1 MTSLLDANDA
11 RGQYPGS
18 YYAATATIPDPRPA
32 WSGGAPVDVCII
44 GAGFTGLS
52 AGYHLAKAGRSV
64 AVIDAH
70 RAGWGA
76 SGRNGGQLGS
86 GQRVEQPDL
95 EAEYGQSDARAMW
108 QIGQDA
114 KALVRSLIHEHHI
127 DCDLKSGVA
136 HVNHRKRFD
145 EDTRAYADHMNDKY
159 DYPLEYLDADAC
171 RALVNSPRYT
181 SGTLDR
187 DAGHLHPLNFAL
199 GLAGAAEAAGARIFE
214 QTRAKRID
222 SQMGEVETDHGTI
235 KADQIL
241 LAGNGYIEG
250 IHPGKS
256 VRVMPVNNYII
267 ATEPMPAEIA
277 RSLISEDIAV
287 ADSKFVVNYFRFS
300 ADNRLLFG
308 GRESYGYRFPADIK
322 PFVRKAMIDI
332 FPQTSE
338 MGIDYGW
345 GGTLAITMT
354 RLPYLRAL
362 GRRLWNASG
371 YSGHGVAMATMSG
384 KIIADAIVGQ
394 TGDFDVMSRIKAPA
408 FPGGT
413 RFRNPLLV
421 AAMLWYSLR
430 DRL

>member
-52 AGYHLAKAGRSV
+52 AGYHLANAGRSV

-199 GLAGAAEAAGARIFE
+199 GLAGLLRLLARASLSKPAPSASIRKWARWRPITARSKRIKSCLQE
-214 QTRAKRID
+214 TATSKASTRA
-222 SQMGEVETDHGTI
+222 
-235 KADQIL
+235 
-241 LAGNGYIEG
+241 N
-250 IHPGKS
+250 
-256 VRVMPVNNYII
+256 
-267 ATEPMPAEIA
+267 
-277 RSLISEDIAV
+277 RS
-287 ADSKFVVNYFRFS
+287 
-300 ADNRLLFG
+300 
-308 GRESYGYRFPADIK
+308 
-322 PFVRKAMIDI
+322 
-332 FPQTSE
+332 
-338 MGIDYGW
+338 
-345 GGTLAITMT
+345 
-354 RLPYLRAL
+354 
-362 GRRLWNASG
+362 ASC
-371 YSGHGVAMATMSG
+371 
-384 KIIADAIVGQ
+384 
-394 TGDFDVMSRIKAPA
+394 P
-408 FPGGT
+408 
-413 RFRNPLLV
+413 
-421 AAMLWYSLR
+421 
-430 DRL
+430 